1 MSALRRFMMTACAV
15 VFAGTLTAA
24 EPKRVLLV
32 THSGGFVHN
41 SVVTAEKVLT
51 EIAPKHNMVVTTY
64 RYTGSTDDPGFEK
77 YKESFKRST
86 GETVEAKHCGR
97 VNKDTLKQFDCV
109 LFFTTGSGPQKKNLS
124 PLTPEELT
132 DLKDWVKAGG
142 AFCGTHCA
150 SDTLY
155 ETPYGELIGGYFKTH
170 PPGLQTIKVKVEDP
184 SHPAAAGFTDGM
196 TYKDEMYIF
205 TDSPYSR
212 EKVRVILS
220 IDPSSFNP
228 AANAARK
235 DKDYAISWVKD
246 YGKGKVF
253 YTSFGHDKKVWED
266 ERFQKH
272 LTSGMKWAMGE
283 LKGDAKPTTTA
294 VKD

>member
-1 MSALRRFMMTACAV
+1 MSALRRFLLTACAV
-15 VFAGTLTAA
+15 FFVSALNAA

-64 RYTGSTDDPGFEK
+64 RYTGPSEGLEK
-77 YKESFKRST
+77 ASAAFKRST
-86 GETVEAKHCGR
+86 GQTIEPNQTGR
-97 VNKDTLKQFDCV
+97 INKETLKQFDCV
-109 LFFTTGSGPQKKNLS
+109 LFFTTGSGPQKNNVG

-228 AANAARK
+228 APNAARK
-235 DKDYAISWVKD
+235 DKDYAISWVKE

-253 YTSFGHDKKVWED
+253 YTSFGHDNKVWED
-266 ERFQKH
+266 EKFQKH

-283 LKGDAKPTTTA
+283 LKGEAKPKSTA
-294 VKD
+294 VKN